1 MNDAF
6 AEYDR
11 HPPVPEVKAEA
22 TKKIEVSS
30 DQLLCISAC
39 ESAHLHWQQSEFIQ
53 SEGQYG
59 TLSS

>member
-30 DQLLCISAC
+30 DSCYASQLAN
-39 ESAHLHWQQSEFIQ
+39 LHPFT
-53 SEGQYG
+53 G
-59 TLSS
+59 SSQTSFNRKVNKAL